1 MKDRWGNP
9 ISYGGVDAIDGYC
22 NAVWKLHGF
31 EMDAVARIESVLE
44 EHPDFMM
51 AHCFRAAAI
60 ASAMDKAFEG
70 EARKSLAAA
79 HALLGRGNE
88 RERAYVKATR
98 AWLDGDFQD
107 AVEGFGRI
115 AVTWPR
121 DLLAVQ
127 IAHAGD
133 FFLGYSNMLR
143 DRIARALPAW
153 TQSDD
158 SYGFLMGMYAFG
170 LEESGEYE
178 KAEAAG
184 REAVRR
190 NPADAWAVHA
200 VAHVM
205 EMQGRA
211 QDGVAWLGGTEA
223 GWTRAAAF
231 AYHNWWHKALFHLE
245 QGDIAAVLDI
255 YDRQLAFALGQAV
268 ELVDAT
274 AMLWRLTVLGH
285 DVGERWPPVANAWAE
300 RIGDG
305 YYAFNDVHATM
316 AFAST
321 AAALGQERQ
330 MQTLLRAAAGS
341 GTNAMMSRDVGVPA
355 ARGFSAFASG
365 DYAAAID
372 FLMPLRAVSNR
383 FGGSHAQRDVF
394 LFTLTE
400 AAIRKGDKT
409 LADALVAE
417 RRAAK
422 RDSALVRA
430 WTKRATHLAA

>member
-9 ISYGGVDAIDGYC
+9 VSYGDAKAVEGYC
-22 NAVWKLHGF
+22 TAVWKLHGF
-31 EMDAVARIESVLE
+31 EPDAVAQIEAVLA
-44 EHPDFMM
+44 EHPDFTM
-51 AHCFRAAAI
+51 AHCFRAAAF

-70 EARKSLAAA
+70 EARKSLDAAA
-79 HALLGRGNE
+79 ALARRGND
-88 RERAYVKATR
+88 RERAYVQATR
-98 AWLDGDFQD
+98 AWLDGDFHE

-153 TQSDD
+153 PASDD
-158 SYGFLMGMYAFG
+158 GYGFLMGMYAFG

-190 NPADAWAVHA
+190 NPADGWAVHA
-200 VAHVM
+200 VTHVM
-205 EMQGRA
+205 EMQGRSH
-211 QDGVAWLGGTEA
+211 DGVAWLAGTEA

-245 QGDIAAVLDI
+245 QEDIAAVLEI

-274 AMLWRLTVLGH
+274 AILWRLTVLGR
-285 DVGERWPPVANAWAE
+285 DVGDRWAPVAKAWAE
-300 RIGDG
+300 RIDDG

-316 AFAST
+316 AFASM
-321 AAALGQERQ
+321 AAAPDQERQ
-330 MQTLLRAAAGS
+330 LQSLVRAAAGE

-355 ARGFSAFASG
+355 ARGFAAFARG
-365 DYAAAID
+365 DDAAAID
-372 FLMPLRAVSNR
+372 HLMPLRALSNR

-400 AAIRKGDKT
+400 AAIRKADRA
-409 LADALVAE
+409 LAGALVAE

-422 RDSALVRA
+422 PDSPLVRA
-430 WTKRATHLAA
+430 WSKRAAGLA